1 MLVIRATTAE
11 NFINKPEETKMFY
24 SMDQAGRP
32 KRWLDIDDYIA
43 KGYKKSHKW
52 FRGEVFTKP
61 VPFMELK
68 LLHNHPANT
77 SMSDFLAPYMNQCG
91 CNFFRDDLIAAL
103 EEFGVNNLVKYPVS
117 ITDPDDGM
125 VYTNYKAVNIIG
137 VVSAADM
144 NKSKYKLNDDIPLID
159 VAFDE
164 LVLKENDSQDLLM
177 FRLAESLTTILV
189 HESVRDYLLKK
200 GFIHG
205 KFDDNIEFYK
215 LDEVAFI

>member
-1 MLVIRATTAE
+1 
-11 NFINKPEETKMFY
+11 MFY
-24 SMDQAGRP
+24 SMAQAGRP

-68 LLHNHPANT
+68 LLHNHPADT

-103 EEFGVNNLVKYPVS
+103 EAFGVDNLDKYPVS
-117 ITDPDDGM
+117 ITDPDDGK

-137 VVSAADM
+137 AVSAADM
-144 NKSKYKLNDDIPLID
+144 NKSQYVLSDGIPLVD

-164 LVLKENDSQDLLM
+164 LVLKEKEIQDLLM
-177 FRLAESLTTILV
+177 FRLAENLTTILV
-189 HESVRDYLLKK
+189 HESVRDYLLEK
-200 GFIHG
+200 GFING
-205 KFDDNIEFYK
+205 SFDDDIEFYK